1 MVKIEVFESGGCC
14 STGVT
19 NPEEKRASIRFAVA
33 ISQLSQAGFDVT
45 VYNLL
50 SDTSKFEENMLV
62 KNALAADTGCMPI
75 TPVNGAVVKTHTLP
89 TNEELSA
96 WTEMPIERLEGKQRI
111 NLQIKK

>member
-33 ISQLSQAGFDVT
+33 ISQLSQAGFDVSG
-45 VYNLL
+45 YNLL
-50 SDTSKFEENMLV
+50 SDTTKFEENEAV
-62 KNALAADTGCMPI
+62 KEVLASDPSSL
-75 TPVNGAVVKTHTLP
+75 PVTLLNGVVVKTRSLP

-96 WTEMPIERLEGKQRI
+96 WTTMSLERLEGKGECI
-111 NLQIKK
+111 